1 MVQVTI
7 VQEIPRNGYSFEEK
21 LVGTFDNA
29 VAAMPF
35 LSEMSEHFQ
44 YKRIEIE
51 EVVTEELPDTEEGNE
66 G

>member
-7 VQEIPRNGYSFEEK
+7 VQEIPRNGYSYEDSI
-21 LVGTFDNA
+21 VGTFDDP
-29 VAAMPF
+29 VSAMPF
-35 LSEMSEHFQ
+35 VSEIREHFK
-44 YKRIEIE
+44 YKRIVVE